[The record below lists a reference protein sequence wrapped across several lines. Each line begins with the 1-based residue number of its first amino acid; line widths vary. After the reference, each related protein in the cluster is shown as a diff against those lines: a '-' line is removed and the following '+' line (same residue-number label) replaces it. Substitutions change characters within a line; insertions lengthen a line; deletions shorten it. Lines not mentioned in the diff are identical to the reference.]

1 MYRTIL
7 ILQLILIADAYA
19 FAQQK
24 PSEPVQQAL
33 AAAKLH
39 VKDTSY
45 LHYLQAAAAA
55 ATKENDMYGMAT
67 VHQAAGNYF
76 YSRNADSCIAYN
88 QLAFRLFKNAG
99 DEKRAA
105 ICLHSIGFAYDEEKQ
120 QPASALQYIEQSL
133 PIHRNLNDTLE
144 LANMYKYMGMLKG
157 KLNRFAEAKQDVNLA
172 IQYFA
177 AKEYK
182 PGIAVSHFDMAQV
195 FAAENNTDSAIAY
208 LSLAKQYW
216 LASNNAGRI
225 FGLNNYFFEIYFKAG
240 MPAGAARVLQENENL
255 LAREKIYYNDRLQF
269 YNNSIVLYSKV
280 NNIDK
285 KQRYTQ
291 QYNSLKD
298 SLSRQGINVNE

>member
-7 ILQLILIADAYA
+7 ILPLILIADAYA

-33 AAAKLH
+33 AAARLH

-45 LHYLQAAAAA
+45 LRYLHAAAGT
-55 ATKENDMYGMAT
+55 ATKENDMYGMAMACQT
-67 VHQAAGNYF
+67 IGNYF
-76 YSRNADSCIAYN
+76 FSRNADSCIAYN
-88 QLAFRLFKNAG
+88 QLAFQLFKNAG

-105 ICLHSIGFAYDEEKQ
+105 ICLHSIGFAYDEGKH
-120 QPASALQYIEQSL
+120 QPNNALQYIEQSV

-172 IQYFA
+172 IQYYA

-182 PGIAVSHFDMAQV
+182 PGIAVSHFDMSQV
-195 FAAENNTDSAIAY
+195 FVAESNTDSAIAY

-216 LASNNAGRI
+216 LVNNNAGRI
-225 FGLNNYFFEIYFKAG
+225 FGLNNYFFETYFKAG
-240 MPAGAARVLQENENL
+240 MSADATRVLQENEAL
-255 LAREKIYYNDRLQF
+255 LAKETIYYTDRLQF
-269 YNNSIVLYSKV
+269 YNNSIALYSKV
-280 NNIDK
+280 NNINK
-285 KQRYTQ
+285 KQSYTL
-291 QYNSLKD
+291 QYQSLKD
-298 SLSRQGINVNE
+298 SLAGQGIKVD

>member
-7 ILQLILIADAYA
+7 IVPLILIAVTDA

-33 AAAKLH
+33 AAAKQH

-45 LHYLQAAAAA
+45 LHYLHAAAGT

-67 VHQAAGNYF
+67 VHQAVGNYF

-88 QLAFRLFKNAG
+88 QLASRLFKNAG

-105 ICLHSIGFAYDEEKQ
+105 ICLHSIGFAYDEGKQ
-120 QPASALQYIEQSL
+120 QPAYALQYIEQSV
-133 PIHRNLNDTLE
+133 PIHRHLNDTLE
-144 LANMYKYMGMLKG
+144 LANMHKYMGMLKG
-157 KLNRFAEAKQDVNLA
+157 KLGRFAEAKQDVDLA
-172 IQYFA
+172 IQYYA

-216 LASNNAGRI
+216 LVSNNAGRI
-225 FGLNNYFFEIYFKAG
+225 FGLNNYFFETYFKAG
-240 MPAGAARVLQENENL
+240 MHTDAARVLQENEAL
-255 LAREKIYYNDRLQF
+255 LAKEKIYYNDRLQF

-280 NNIDK
+280 NNMDR
-285 KQRYTQ
+285 KQSYTQ

-298 SLSRQGINVNE
+298 SLSRQRINVN